1 MHTALVTGGCI
12 NTGVAIIEKFAQEGY
27 NVLFTGRNREKV
39 RAAEKRYQQKY
50 PHVSIRGFTL
60 GSLTADGQVDE
71 QGVLDLFEQL
81 DKENI
86 FAAVEKEIECGVV
99 VLDDT
104 QLEKWNRVKQLT
116 PLQQDVLFTY
126 AQYKTKAAEIYGVS
140 ITYIYTLMKEIMVIV
155 NGYSI

>member
-1 MHTALVTGGCI
+1 MVTKITSKKALKAYD
-12 NTGVAIIEKFAQEGY
+12 NDR
-27 NVLFTGRNREKV
+27 LREVIK
-39 RAAEKRYQQKY
+39 
-50 PHVSIRGFTL
+50 
-60 GSLTADGQVDE
+60 
-71 QGVLDLFEQL
+71 

-99 VLDDT
+99 VLDDK